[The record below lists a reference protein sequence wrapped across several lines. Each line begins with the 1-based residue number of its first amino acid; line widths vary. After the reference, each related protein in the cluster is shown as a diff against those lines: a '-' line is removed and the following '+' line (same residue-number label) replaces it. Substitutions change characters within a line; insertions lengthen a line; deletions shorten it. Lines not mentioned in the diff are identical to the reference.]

1 MLGLSTMKAELS
13 TQNTKAWE
21 MPQFDGMEL
30 FRAKSIHHTYT
41 RHSHETFS
49 IGVIQDGVG
58 GNYYR
63 GSTHLAPPYSII
75 FMDPDEVHTGYS
87 AHNLPLTYR
96 MLYPSPSLMRQ
107 LALDMGTKGV
117 PHFRKPVVQDE
128 KLAKRSYGLH
138 CVLEQPRSALEQE
151 SLLVEILCAAIA
163 QHADIQMP
171 TIRVGREQ
179 RIVNQLKEYLQ
190 ANFSSNISLEQLVK
204 LTNLN
209 RSYLIPL
216 FRSVVG
222 LPPYVYL
229 TQIRVEKAKQLLVQ
243 GESV

>member
-1 MLGLSTMKAELS
+1 V
-13 TQNTKAWE
+13 
-21 MPQFDGMEL
+21 
-30 FRAKSIHHTYT
+30 
-41 RHSHETFS
+41 ET
-49 IGVIQDGVG
+49 
-58 GNYYR
+58 
-63 GSTHLAPPYSII
+63 
-75 FMDPDEVHTGYS
+75 
-87 AHNLPLTYR
+87 
-96 MLYPSPSLMRQ
+96 
-107 LALDMGTKGV
+107 
-117 PHFRKPVVQDE
+117 
-128 KLAKRSYGLH
+128 
-138 CVLEQPRSALEQE
+138 
-151 SLLVEILCAAIA
+151 LCAAIA